1 MISINNTNTSVKFS
15 PFNRMQGF
23 TLPEVLVAASAGVVL
38 IGASALALRS
48 TGSLIGKM
56 DKKASLQQ
64 NTVGGKKLMRAEIE
78 RSLHLIVHS
87 STKPEK
93 KLSHTDIFNPDYL
106 IPIKECNEI
115 AKDSNTIFKP
125 IFGLKITELNKPVF
139 YGLSIS
145 NTGKGYSIMRCGA
158 RMNLDGRYNET
169 EKQNISTIID
179 DIGVIRCD
187 SDQPECSINANYT
200 PTSLKQISETIKF
213 TFKDDKTPE
222 RNYGEPAIRLM
233 TDEHRKLI
241 RFIDPTNNSDN
252 IKTSFLKVEAINKEI
267 TTYPFY
273 FVAYARADKRIN
285 SDKKFGNVMDGL
297 YFQNITDSNIRFLV
311 DGSGSMSACILW
323 GSGYGAKKWF
333 WNPWKKKYFGSKK
346 TCALTRM
353 ESLQNELISL
363 LTDLPDE
370 TAISIRSFSSPGK
383 KNHQIWGMSAK
394 GLVKL
399 GSNGA
404 RKSAI
409 AFVNT
414 FDDGKVTSWGS
425 TQPWSGLDEAFN
437 DVETETLYF
446 LSDGEPNHNRNGGKW
461 KSSDQSSSSNYY
473 VNLNHKRSKPLR
485 VNAIAIGMKSS
496 WMESLATNT
505 GGNYIFID
513 KKHLK
518 DSLETQ

>member
-1 MISINNTNTSVKFS
+1 MININNTNTSVKFS

-48 TGSLIGKM
+48 TGSLISKM
-56 DKKASLQQ
+56 DRKASLQQ
-64 NTVGGKKLMRAEIE
+64 NTISGKKLMRAEIE

-87 STKPEK
+87 SAKPEK

-106 IPIKECNEI
+106 ISTKECNDITES
-115 AKDSNTIFKP
+115 SNTLFKP
-125 IFGLKITELNKPVF
+125 IFGLKIAELNKPVF

-145 NTGKGYSIMRCGA
+145 NTGRGYSIMRCGA

-169 EKQNISTIID
+169 EKQNISVVID
-179 DIGVIRCD
+179 DIGVIRCN
-187 SDQPECSINANYT
+187 SDQPECSINAKYT

-213 TFKDDKTPE
+213 TFKQDKTPE

-241 RFIDPTNNSDN
+241 RFIDPTNNSDD
-252 IKTSFLKVEAINKEI
+252 IKTSFLKIEAINKEI

-285 SDKKFGNVMDGL
+285 SEKKAGNVMDGL
-297 YFQNITDSNIRFLV
+297 YFQNITNNKIRFLV

-323 GSGYGAKKWF
+323 GSGYGAKKWY
-333 WNPWKKKYFGSKK
+333 WDPWKEKHFWSKR

-353 ESLQNELISL
+353 ESLQHELISL
-363 LTDLPDE
+363 LTDLPDD

-383 KNHQIWGMSAK
+383 KNHQIWEMSAK
-394 GLVKL
+394 GLVEL

-414 FDDGKVTSWGS
+414 FDDGHVFSWGS
-425 TQPWSGLDEAFN
+425 TQPWGGLEEAFN
-437 DVETETLYF
+437 DLETETLYF
-446 LSDGEPNHNRNGGKW
+446 LSDGKPNHNRIGGIW
-461 KSSDQSSSSNYY
+461 KSSDHSSSANYY
-473 VNLNHKRSKPLR
+473 LNLNYKRSKPLK
-485 VNAIAIGMKSS
+485 VNTIAIGIKSS

-505 GGNYIFID
+505 GGDYIYID
-513 KKHLK
+513 KKYLK
-518 DSLETQ
+518 DSAKLQ